1 MQSLLGMVKMRAEVR
16 NGLPTA
22 GLGDEAPA
30 PQRPRRW
37 GVLQRLGLVSLMA
50 VVTTVVWTGSPL
62 FALWVGSRVQGT
74 GPPSMA
80 AVGTAAVTLG
90 AVSLVLVRVLAI
102 LERTY
107 NRLVGRRRAV
117 RQHVAWLRSLR
128 GERPHEEGPHG
139 SLSPLEVVLVASV
152 VIAVIAFEIWF
163 VFFAG
168 SPISTTA
175 GTPAS

>member
-1 MQSLLGMVKMRAEVR
+1 
-16 NGLPTA
+16 
-22 GLGDEAPA
+22 
-30 PQRPRRW
+30 
-37 GVLQRLGLVSLMA
+37 MA

-62 FALWVGSRVQGT
+62 FALWFGSRVQGT

-80 AVGTAAVTLG
+80 AVGTVAVTLG

-128 GERPHEEGPHG
+128 GERPHEEGPT
-139 SLSPLEVVLVASV
+139 A
-152 VIAVIAFEIWF
+152 AFSARGRPGG
-163 VFFAG
+163 VRG
-168 SPISTTA
+168 DRCHRV
-175 GTPAS
+175 

>member
-1 MQSLLGMVKMRAEVR
+1 MVKVLAEVR
-16 NGLPTA
+16 NGPPTA
-22 GLGDEAPA
+22 GRRDEAPA
-30 PQRPRRW
+30 PQRSGRW
-37 GVLQRLGLVSLMA
+37 RPLQRLGLVSLMA

-80 AVGTAAVTLG
+80 AVGTVAVTLG
-90 AVSLVLVRVLAI
+90 AVSLVLVRVLAS

-107 NRLVGRRRAV
+107 NRLVGRRRGV
-117 RQHVAWLRSLR
+117 RRHVAWLRSLR
-128 GERPHEEGPHG
+128 GERPHEEGVHG

-163 VFFAG
+163 FFFAG
-168 SPISTTA
+168 SPISSTA

>member
-1 MQSLLGMVKMRAEVR
+1 MQPLLGMVKMRAEVR
-16 NGLPTA
+16 NGPPTA
-22 GLGDEAPA
+22 GPGDEAPA

-37 GVLQRLGLVSLMA
+37 SPPTAGTRLAHLA

-80 AVGTAAVTLG
+80 AVGTVAVTLG

-128 GERPHEEGPHG
+128 GERPH
-139 SLSPLEVVLVASV
+139 
-152 VIAVIAFEIWF
+152 
-163 VFFAG
+163 
-168 SPISTTA
+168 
-175 GTPAS
+175 

>member
-1 MQSLLGMVKMRAEVR
+1 VLAEVR
-16 NGLPTA
+16 NGPPTA
-22 GLGDEAPA
+22 GLGAGVPS
-30 PQRPRRW
+30 PQRPGRW
-37 GVLQRLGLVSLMA
+37 RLLQRLGLVSLMA

-62 FALWVGSRVQGT
+62 FALWVGSRVQGK

-80 AVGTAAVTLG
+80 AVGTVAVTLG
-90 AVSLVLVRVLAI
+90 AVSLVLVKVLAS

-107 NRLVGRRRAV
+107 NRLVGRRRGV

-128 GERPHEEGPHG
+128 GERPHEEGLHG

-163 VFFAG
+163 FFFAG
-168 SPISTTA
+168 SPISPSA